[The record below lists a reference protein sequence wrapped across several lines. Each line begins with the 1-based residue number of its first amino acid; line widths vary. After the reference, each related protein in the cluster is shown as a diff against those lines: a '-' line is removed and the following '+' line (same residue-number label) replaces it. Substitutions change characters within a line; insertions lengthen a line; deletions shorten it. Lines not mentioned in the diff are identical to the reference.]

1 MPTVLYGEITT
12 LFIQHVLNEVF
23 INNTCTCTIWKSIDT
38 NTIIH
43 TIFYTFKKSK
53 HEGLVTVS
61 PWFIFQRQYG

>member
-1 MPTVLYGEITT
+1 MYMYYMKVNRYK
-12 LFIQHVLNEVF
+12 
-23 INNTCTCTIWKSIDT
+23 CT

-61 PWFIFQRQYG
+61 P